1 MKTQTL
7 FLALLA
13 LVMAAAV
20 QLPAQQPMSSSGT
33 NTHPA
38 WKAPAS
44 DLPDIG
50 TNTKTNATEF
60 TAADFVG
67 TNTDAS
73 ERASHRQPLP
83 SRMVSAQSTTREIYD
98 QNKSAVVL
106 LLAYDSSGMPS
117 SLGSGFYFE
126 TNKIASN
133 FHVVEGA
140 SRIAFRV
147 IGSTEMHEVKRV
159 ATVSKVL
166 DLAILEVETGAT
178 PAKVASIE
186 KVGVGDKVIA
196 IGNPRGLEGSVSEG
210 IVSAIRGSGD
220 VKILQ
225 ITAPIS
231 PGSSGGPLFSQTG
244 EVIGV
249 TTATLKDSQSL
260 NFAVPSALLFTLRDK
275 GQNWEPVVTKG
286 MPAPETGNAGVQL
299 VEPRLHDYGYL
310 DFSLLNNN
318 KRAIRNITYLLIFR
332 EDRRKSPV
340 LNFVSCIEKDV
351 IPPGLAKRFSEH
363 TGLDSDLPLYN
374 IKVELRVLTYD
385 FVGDN
390 GDQDV
395 LDMLQK

>member
-1 MKTQTL
+1 MKTQNL

-13 LVMAAAV
+13 LVMAAAMK
-20 QLPAQQPMSSSGT
+20 LPAQIGTAQPVSPSGT
-33 NTHPA
+33 NTQPA

-44 DLPDIG
+44 DLPD
-50 TNTKTNATEF
+50 F
-60 TAADFVG
+60 G

-73 ERASHRQPLP
+73 ERASNRQPLP

-117 SLGSGFYFE
+117 CIGSGFYFE
-126 TNKIASN
+126 TNKIATN

-147 IGSTEMHEVKRV
+147 IGSEDMHEVKRV
-159 ATVSKVL
+159 ASVSKAL
-166 DLAILEVETGAT
+166 DLAILEVEQEHR
-178 PAKVASIE
+178 PVKIASIE
-186 KVGVGDKVIA
+186 KVGVGDKVVA

-210 IVSAIRGSGD
+210 IVSAIRGSED

-231 PGSSGGPLFSQTG
+231 PGSSGGPLFSQMG

-249 TTATLKDSQSL
+249 TTATLTDSQSL
-260 NFAVPSALLFTLRDK
+260 NFAVPSALLFTLQDK
-275 GQNWEPVVTKG
+275 GQNWEPVVAKG
-286 MPAPETGNAGVQL
+286 MPAPETGNAGVQIVAPHL
-299 VEPRLHDYGYL
+299 DYIHYL
-310 DFSLLNNN
+310 NFSLLNNN
-318 KRAIRNITYLLIFR
+318 KRAIRNIAYLLIFR
-332 EDRRKSPV
+332 EDGRKSPV
-340 LNFVSCIEKDV
+340 LNFVSCTEEDI
-351 IPPGLAKRFSEH
+351 IPPGLAKRFSH
-363 TGLDSDLPLYN
+363 ASGLDSDLPYYN
-374 IKVELRVLTYD
+374 IKVELKVLTYD